1 MQSEV
6 IKFNTC
12 NTLQVLGLY
21 WIWSSRPFDPLII
34 LTDWFFIPTHIT
46 QEKCRRLRVIN
57 ILHNVVVNNW
67 KCKKTKKQIDTQFS
81 CQHTHTHIYI
91 GSFDNCKCK
100 KILNVG
106 VNICKCN

>member
-6 IKFNTC
+6 ICSIHVIPFNSF
-12 NTLQVLGLY
+12 GLY

-46 QEKCRRLRVIN
+46 QEKCRWLRVIN

-81 CQHTHTHIYI
+81 CQHTHTYI
-91 GSFDNCKCK
+91 GRFDNCKCK